1 MMKSLPPLTEMF
13 DMAGLTLPEFI
24 KPNAVPKAE
33 EVPAEKVKE

>member
-24 KPNAVPKAE
+24 KPNAVEKPN
-33 EVPAEKVKE
+33 EVPAEKVEK